1 MKDNNNKRSVIIVVV
16 ILIALLLLF
25 ALIRGC
31 DKKEEPKKKQK
42 TNNDITDI
50 VTDETS
56 LEEEKNYYNETTTP
70 KATPVVKKVEKKEQ
84 ILTLSLVGEDI
95 VYVDYGTAYTE
106 EGANAFDTIDGT
118 ITQNVEKKIYLI
130 TINEETK
137 EEEKTLVE
145 EIDTNIYK
153 AKYEIVYTITNSNK
167 ETKSISRTVIIND
180 VKSTEFT
187 LIGNREVKVE
197 LGESYIEEGTTAIE
211 TINGVENTLS
221 VTTKYFSKDPITFE
235 LTEVTSID
243 TNVLTS
249 YVIEYETTDSNGM
262 SYKLSRNVVV
272 TDTEAPVVTIEKDTY
287 IYNLKDE
294 ILNLE
299 ELYNV
304 NDKDSNLVRE
314 YTITNTLTNTL
325 VDEISLNVVGEYKVK
340 ITVSDSSN
348 NIANPVTVN
357 VIVREDTAPTITLS
371 DIGWEVDL
379 DDEEFVTFV
388 ASVNTT
394 DDYTTEEN
402 MKLYYALTTDNENW
416 FEIKNNKIAYTYPND
431 GTFRQLLVK
440 AVDEVG
446 NETIITTPNFS

>member
-1 MKDNNNKRSVIIVVV
+1 M
-16 ILIALLLLF
+16 
-25 ALIRGC
+25 
-31 DKKEEPKKKQK
+31 
-42 TNNDITDI
+42 
-50 VTDETS
+50 
-56 LEEEKNYYNETTTP
+56 
-70 KATPVVKKVEKKEQ
+70 
-84 ILTLSLVGEDI
+84 
-95 VYVDYGTAYTE
+95 
-106 EGANAFDTIDGT
+106 
-118 ITQNVEKKIYLI
+118 
-130 TINEETK
+130 
-137 EEEKTLVE
+137 
-145 EIDTNIYK
+145 
-153 AKYEIVYTITNSNK
+153 
-167 ETKSISRTVIIND
+167 
-180 VKSTEFT
+180 
-187 LIGNREVKVE
+187 
-197 LGESYIEEGTTAIE
+197 
-211 TINGVENTLS
+211 
-221 VTTKYFSKDPITFE
+221 
-235 LTEVTSID
+235 
-243 TNVLTS
+243 LTS

-325 VDEISLNVVGEYKVK
+325 VDEISLNVVGEYEVK

-379 DDEEFVTFV
+379 DNEEFVTFV

-416 FEIKNNKIAYTYPND
+416 FEIKNNKIN
-431 GTFRQLLVK
+431 
-440 AVDEVG
+440 
-446 NETIITTPNFS
+446 